1 MAFSVTVVL
10 SITLFLVVGLSGCDW
25 FNTSVLG
32 KPGKA
37 ELAERERQDK
47 EKIRLLDSMRTAA
60 AEKLAELQ
68 ERDNKTQTAVEADKQ
83 YHIIVGSYEEQE
95 NADRMFNTFK
105 SHGYNPS
112 LIRMGDLT
120 CVSAKSYDTLAEA
133 ERELENFLDLDYC
146 PEDAW
151 VYRKR

>member
-1 MAFSVTVVL
+1 M
-10 SITLFLVVGLSGCDW
+10 FLVVGLSGCDW

-68 ERDNKTQTAVEADKQ
+68 ERDNKAQAVTEIDKP

-95 NADRMFNTFK
+95 NIDRMFNAFK
-105 SHGYNPS
+105 SHGYNPI

-133 ERELENFLDLDYC
+133 ERELENFLELDYC

-151 VYRKR
+151 VYHKPK